1 MTKIKYNMENKNSII
16 SNLNGCISKLSVIN
30 NNFYNTYFPRD
41 FYYINSLFSMEME
54 LITIKKDLNNYKDN
68 INAIMEKINKNELE
82 MASKLSKI
90 NELSISRFN
99 S

>member
-16 SNLNGCISKLSVIN
+16 SNLNGCISKFNVIN

-41 FYYINSLFSMEME
+41 FYYINSLFSMERE
-54 LITIKKDLNNYKDN
+54 LITIKEDLSNYKDN

-82 MASKLSKI
+82 IASKLSKI

>member
-16 SNLNGCISKLSVIN
+16 SNLNGCISKFNVIN

-41 FYYINSLFSMEME
+41 FYYINSLFSMERE
-54 LITIKKDLNNYKDN
+54 LITIKEDLNNYKDN

-90 NELSISRFN
+90 NELSISKFN

>member
-41 FYYINSLFSMEME
+41 FYYINSLFSMERE

-90 NELSISRFN
+90 NGLSISRFN

>member
-41 FYYINSLFSMEME
+41 FYYINSLFSMERE
-54 LITIKKDLNNYKDN
+54 LITIKEDLNNYKDN

>member
-16 SNLNGCISKLSVIN
+16 SNLNGCISKLSVN

-41 FYYINSLFSMEME
+41 FYYINSLFSMERE

>member
-16 SNLNGCISKLSVIN
+16 SNLNGCISKFNVIN

-41 FYYINSLFSMEME
+41 FYYINSLFSMERE

>member
-16 SNLNGCISKLSVIN
+16 SNLNGCIIKLSVIN

-41 FYYINSLFSMEME
+41 FYYINSLFSMERE

>member
-16 SNLNGCISKLSVIN
+16 SNLNDCISKLKCIN

-41 FYYINSLFSMEME
+41 FYYINSLFSMERE

>member
-1 MTKIKYNMENKNSII
+1 MENKNSII

-41 FYYINSLFSMEME
+41 FYYINSLFSMERE

>member
-41 FYYINSLFSMEME
+41 FYYINSLFSMERA